1 MNTPKTT
8 PFIGIAAAV
17 ALGLLVAAC
26 DGQKANSP
34 ATVETRAAA
43 PDAAP
48 SQSNVN
54 SSMSPELKK
63 EMADMY
69 QKMAD
74 CMRTDKSLD
83 QCSTDAMKDCPVMQ
97 KTGHCPIH
105 EGMGAMMTHPM
116 KHSMDGMDMDHMK
129 DKAPTTGGE

>member
-83 QCSTDAMKDCPVMQ
+83 Q
-97 KTGHCPIH
+97 
-105 EGMGAMMTHPM
+105 
-116 KHSMDGMDMDHMK
+116 
-129 DKAPTTGGE
+129 